1 LSRAFT
7 ADPFF
12 ARVPGASP
20 FLRPEKELADR
31 FDAGEEL
38 ESLGFDVKKAQVELP
53 KQCLIGHYLT

>member
-1 LSRAFT
+1 MWSSAES
-7 ADPFF
+7 ASEM
-12 ARVPGASP
+12 VP
-20 FLRPEKELADR
+20 ELADR